1 MKNRTHKYEINR
13 PRHRHGHKY
22 VKYKMCL
29 IIIMIICIKQ
39 HRTIIGSSIH
49 EKVSNTHRG
58 KFCFTQFSARMAALL
73 LLVFSICLHDQLTSI
88 NSIITY

>member
-22 VKYKMCL
+22 AKYKMCL

-49 EKVSNTHRG
+49 EKVILTGENFVLLSSVQEWLLC
-58 KFCFTQFSARMAALL
+58 CFWSFPSVCM
-73 LLVFSICLHDQLTSI
+73 I
-88 NSIITY
+88 N